1 MILLL
6 LACEAAEEKTPTV
19 DCATEPVVTWEN
31 FGQGLIIEN
40 CGSCHSATA
49 ANRHGAPDHVVL
61 DTHAQVRDWKDR
73 ILVVTENGTM
83 PPALALSEESRHLIS
98 VWLQCWE

>member
-6 LACEAAEEKTPTV
+6 LACQTVEEPPPTV
-19 DCATEPVVTWEN
+19 DCASEPVVTWEN

-40 CGSCHSATA
+40 CSSCHSETS
-49 ANRHGAPDHVVL
+49 ANRHGAPDTVLL
-61 DTHAQVRDWKDR
+61 DTHGQVRTWKDR

-83 PPALALSEESRHLIS
+83 PPALTLSEESQHLIS